1 MRQHSLHQFQTS
13 SDPVPGRHLIIL
25 AGVAVFLI
33 VYVAGLVRRQPFAW
47 VATSSALALLVVLG
61 AGLIIERIL
70 LLARRQDTLAEDLAE
85 EPVATYEWRAQAL
98 VGDGAEDRRAAS

>member
-1 MRQHSLHQFQTS
+1 MQQHSPHRFHTS
-13 SDPVPGRHLIIL
+13 SDPTPGRHLIIL

-33 VYVAGLVRRQPFAW
+33 VYVAGLVRQQPFAW

-70 LLARRQDTLAEDLAE
+70 LLARHQDTLAGDLAE
-85 EPVATYEWRAQAL
+85 EPAATYERGAQAP